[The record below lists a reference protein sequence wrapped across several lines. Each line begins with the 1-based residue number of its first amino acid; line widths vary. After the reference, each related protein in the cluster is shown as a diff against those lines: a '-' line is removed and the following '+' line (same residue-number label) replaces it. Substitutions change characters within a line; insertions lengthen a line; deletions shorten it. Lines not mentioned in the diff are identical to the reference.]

1 MKNSNEKKGLNL
13 NKKVVSS
20 LDEVAFKIKGG
31 WTTSVSRCTGNW
43 CCGPGDCTTQS
54 EDPERYE

>member
-20 LDEVAFKIKGG
+20 LDDMAYKVKGG
-31 WTTSVSRCTGNW
+31 WTTSASRCTGNW

-54 EDPERYE
+54 EDPQRFE